1 MNMKQFLIISLLFTF
16 VIGCVP
22 SKKYRELLEQQKEC
36 NEELEKYKTRA
47 LDAEDALKNSDVKLK
62 QANKQLDK
70 TNKEL
75 DRLDKKYKKLNEEYE
90 LLQEL
95 NKTIENKLASSKKLG
110 KEETSTL
117 NAELEAT
124 RIELQKKEDYLNQ
137 LEKEL
142 NAKERELQQRE
153 ERVNELE
160 QMIAAKD
167 NALQKLKDRVANALL
182 GFEGKGLTVEEK
194 NGKIYVSMEAKLL
207 FKSGSTKVDEDG
219 EQAIIDLA
227 KVLQDQ
233 EGLEIIVEGHT
244 DTDPIKSSKHP
255 TDNWE
260 LSVLRATSVV
270 KIMTS
275 NSDIDEKVLSASGR
289 SEYHPVDPSDKSKNR
304 RIEIIISPNLDELF
318 EIINQ

>member
-1 MNMKQFLIISLLFTF
+1 MNTKQFLLFALLFSLA
-16 VIGCVP
+16 VACVP
-22 SKKYRELLEQQKEC
+22 SKKYKELLEQQKEC
-36 NEELEKYKTRA
+36 NEELEKFKTRA
-47 LDAEDALKNSDVKLK
+47 LDAEDALKNTEVQLK
-62 QANKQLDK
+62 QANKKLDK
-70 TNKEL
+70 TNNEMQKLEEGYRKL
-75 DRLDKKYKKLNEEYE
+75 DEEYE

-95 NKTIENKLASSKKLG
+95 NNTIEQKLASSKKLG
-110 KEETSTL
+110 KEESSTL

-153 ERVNELE
+153 ARVNELE
-160 QMIAAKD
+160 QVIAAKD
-167 NALQKLKDRVANALL
+167 DALKKLKDRVANALL

-207 FKSGSTKVDEDG
+207 FKSGSTSVDEEG
-219 EQAIIDLA
+219 EQAIVDLA

-233 EGLEIIVEGHT
+233 EGLEVIVEGHT

-275 NSDIDEKVLSASGR
+275 NSVIDEKILSASGR
-289 SEYHPVDPSDKSKNR
+289 SKYHPVDAKDKSKNR

-318 EIINQ
+318 EMIKQ